1 MILKVTSGP
10 KAGLT
15 SPVLDGLSLGRK
27 KTQVALEDPK
37 SSNLHAIIEKQ
48 GDQYILVDQKSR
60 NGIKFH
66 DKKVE
71 RLIIE
76 PGIEF
81 VIGNSVI
88 KIEASV
94 ASKKKAAPV
103 EDPQPSTKSVN
114 MEHFEFKPSHNK
126 PEPKPSVSA
135 EPDLSPQPQQPLPEE
150 SLHSIDIEPA
160 HWSEVIKNF
169 VEDHQ
174 EVLKDKNKPV
184 QAFKDPVYVKILR
197 GIQAGK
203 SWTLGYGPRFAGKSS
218 LDMQI
223 FDQDAVDIC
232 FELVPSEKGC
242 VFKTSHPNKV
252 LLDGKKQKSKVLE
265 GGEII
270 TIGITELE
278 VGFIYE

>member
-15 SPVLDGLSLGRK
+15 SPILDGLSLGRK

-60 NGIKFH
+60 NGIKFQ

-88 KIEASV
+88 KIEASI
-94 ASKKKAAPV
+94 APKKKSAPV
-103 EDPQPSTKSVN
+103 QDPQPSTKSVN
-114 MEHFEFKPSHNK
+114 MEHFEFKSPNDEGK
-126 PEPKPSVSA
+126 PKPNV
-135 EPDLSPQPQQPLPEE
+135 EETYKPQPQPPLKEE

-174 EVLKDKNKPV
+174 EVLKDKHKPV
-184 QAFKDPVYVKILR
+184 QAFKTPVYVKILR

-203 SWTLGYGPRFAGKSS
+203 SWTLGYGPRFAGKAS

-223 FDQDAVDIC
+223 FDQAAIDIC
-232 FELVPSEKGC
+232 FELTPSDKGC
-242 VFKTSHPNKV
+242 VFKTNHPNKV

-278 VGFIYE
+278 VGYIYE